1 MNFIWMDLET
11 TGLNPEIDRIL
22 EVAVVVTT
30 ENLQALHEYSKVVYF
45 TEAWVAS
52 ARERSNAVVRDM
64 HTKNG
69 LWEELSRSSCS
80 LGDIAHELV
89 ELIRCHSWKGPPMLA
104 GSSVHFDRS
113 FLRYNLPDVERLLH
127 YRNFDVSVLK
137 TASEAWGGKLP
148 PRKTV
153 DVHRALPDV
162 LESIEVAR
170 FYRPYFDLSF
180 TRHT

>member
-11 TGLNPEIDRIL
+11 TGLDPERDRIL
-22 EVAVVVTT
+22 EIAVVVTT
-30 ENLQALHEYSKVVYF
+30 EDLQPRFEYNKVVYF
-45 TEAWVAS
+45 TEDWVLQ
-52 ARERSNAVVRDM
+52 ARERADPVVRDM
-64 HTKNG
+64 HTQNG
-69 LWEELSRSSCS
+69 LWAELPRSTTP
-80 LGDIAHELV
+80 LVDVAHDLV
-89 ELIRCHSWKGPPMLA
+89 ELVRPYCWKGPPMLA
-104 GSSVHFDRS
+104 GFSVHFDRS